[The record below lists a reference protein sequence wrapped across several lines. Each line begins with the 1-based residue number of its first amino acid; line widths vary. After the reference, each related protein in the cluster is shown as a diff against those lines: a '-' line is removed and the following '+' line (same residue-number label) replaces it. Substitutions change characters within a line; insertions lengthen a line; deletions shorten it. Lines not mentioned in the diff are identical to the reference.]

1 MFTRKS
7 FGLTKRCFS
16 FTTLPSKP
24 PNCSYS
30 FIGNN
35 LFKRS
40 DMKNCL
46 KILVL
51 VLFMSCGNDKQDTA
65 NVVEVDQTTIANHI
79 ERLAS
84 DDFLGRKPFTE
95 GEVKTVNYLKDEFEK
110 LGLLPGNGNSYFQDV
125 PMIEITGTPS
135 ENMIISGKNGSFN
148 LEYLKDFVATTNKPV
163 SDVGLENS
171 ELVFAGYGV
180 VAPEYGWNDYEG
192 IDWKGKTAVVLI
204 NDPGFKSGDSTLFKG
219 NAMTYYGRWTYKYEE
234 AARQGAA
241 GLIIIHDTE
250 PASYGWN
257 VIESGWS
264 GARLVIESDLPLL
277 NVESWISGESAG
289 KLFDASAMN
298 GQDYKT
304 LARNKSFA
312 PIPLDLNVSVAIKN
326 EIKKDVSKNV
336 VALLPGT
343 DRKDEYIIYS
353 AHWDHF
359 GIGKAIEGDTIYNG
373 AVDNASGTA
382 GLLAIAE
389 AFKKSADTKRSVV
402 FMAVT
407 GEEQGLLGSAFYA
420 ENPIFP
426 PNKTVANI
434 NIDALDS
441 PGKMKDLTITG
452 FGQSEMDEYA
462 KEAAEKQDRYVIPDP
477 EAEKG
482 YFFRS
487 DHFNFA
493 KIGIPALYASGAYEG
508 QDKSIEEIIKYND
521 DYRLKK
527 YHQPSDEYNAET
539 TELSGVQSDLQ
550 LLFNVGLKLSN
561 EDYFPKWY
569 DTSEFKA
576 ARD

>member
-1 MFTRKS
+1 
-7 FGLTKRCFS
+7 
-16 FTTLPSKP
+16 
-24 PNCSYS
+24 
-30 FIGNN
+30 
-35 LFKRS
+35 
-40 DMKNCL
+40 MKNCFKFL
-46 KILVL
+46 LIMLL
-51 VLFMSCGNDKQDTA
+51 IGCENDKKETTSL
-65 NVVEVDQTTIANHI
+65 VEVNQATIGKHM

-110 LGLLPGNGNSYFQDV
+110 LGVLPGNGESYFQDV

-135 ENMIISGKNGSFN
+135 ETMMISGKTGSFSLN
-148 LEYLKDFVATTNKPV
+148 YLKDFVATTNKPV
-163 SDVGLENS
+163 EDVGLENS

-219 NAMTYYGRWTYKYEE
+219 NEMTYYGRWTYKYEE

-264 GARLVIESDLPLL
+264 GARLIIESDLPQL
-277 NVESWISGESAG
+277 NVESWISDESAQ
-289 KLFDASAMN
+289 KMFDASAMK

-304 LARNKSFA
+304 LSRNKSFK
-312 PIPLDLNVSVAIKN
+312 PIPLDLKVSVAIKN
-326 EIKKDVSKNV
+326 KIKKDVSKNV
-336 VALLPGT
+336 VAMIPGT
-343 DRKDEYIIYS
+343 DRKDEVIIYS
-353 AHWDHF
+353 AHWDHL
-359 GIGKAIEGDTIYNG
+359 GVGKAINGDSIYNG

-382 GLLAIAE
+382 GLLALAE
-389 AFKKSADTKRSVV
+389 AFKKSAPTKRSIV
-402 FMAVT
+402 FIALT
-407 GEEQGLLGSAFYA
+407 GEEQGLLGSAYYA

-434 NIDALDS
+434 NMDALDS

-452 FGQSEMDEYA
+452 YGQSEMDKYA
-462 KEAAEKQDRYVIPDP
+462 EEAAVEQDRYIIPDP

-508 QDKSIEEIIKYND
+508 FDNGIEEIKGYNES
-521 DYRLKK
+521 YNTNK
-527 YHQPSDEYNAET
+527 YHQPSDEYDPET
-539 TELSGVQSDLQ
+539 TELSGVQLDLQ
-550 LLFNVGLKLSN
+550 LFFNVGLKLSN

-569 DTSEFKA
+569 DGSEFKA
-576 ARD
+576 ARE

>member
-1 MFTRKS
+1 M
-7 FGLTKRCFS
+7 
-16 FTTLPSKP
+16 
-24 PNCSYS
+24 
-30 FIGNN
+30 I
-35 LFKRS
+35 
-40 DMKNCL
+40 KNYL
-46 KILVL
+46 KILVIA
-51 VLFMSCGNDKQDTA
+51 VLFSSCKNDKKSNA
-65 NVVEVDQTTIANHI
+65 NIVEVNQTTIGNHI

-84 DDFLGRKPFTE
+84 DEFLGRKPFTE

-110 LGLLPGNGNSYFQDV
+110 LGLLPGNSNSFFQDV
-125 PMIEITGTPS
+125 PMVEITGTPS
-135 ENMIISGKNGSFN
+135 ENMVISGKNGSFN
-148 LEYLKDFVATTNKPV
+148 LELLKDFVATTNKAKTEV
-163 SDVGLENS
+163 RLENS
-171 ELVFAGYGV
+171 ELVFAGYGI

-219 NAMTYYGRWTYKYEE
+219 NEMTYYGRWTYKYEE
-234 AARQGAA
+234 AARQGAD

-264 GARLVIESDLPLL
+264 GARLIIESDLPLL
-277 NVESWISGESAG
+277 NVESWISGESA
-289 KLFDASAMN
+289 KKMFDASSMED
-298 GQDYKT
+298 QDYKT
-304 LARNKSFA
+304 ISSDKNFK
-312 PIPLDLNVSVAIKN
+312 PIQLDLKVSVDIKN
-326 EIKKDVSKNV
+326 KIKKDVSKNV
-336 VALLPGT
+336 VAFIPGT
-343 DRKDEYIIYS
+343 ERKDEFIIYS

-359 GIGKAIEGDTIYNG
+359 GIGKAIEGDSIYNG

-389 AFKKSADTKRSVV
+389 AFKKSNDIKRSIV

-420 ENPIFP
+420 ENPIFNP
-426 PNKTVANI
+426 KKTVANI

-452 FGQSEMDEYA
+452 FGQSEMDKYA
-462 KEAAEKQDRYVIPDP
+462 KDAAEKQNRYIIPDP

-508 QDKSIEEIIKYND
+508 FHKSIEDIKKYND
-521 DYRLKK
+521 NYRMYK
-527 YHQPSDEYNAET
+527 YHQPSDEYNSET
-539 TELSGVQSDLQ
+539 TELSGIQLDLQ
-550 LLFNVGLKLSN
+550 LFFNVGLKLSN

-569 DTSEFKA
+569 DSSEFKA
-576 ARD
+576 ARK